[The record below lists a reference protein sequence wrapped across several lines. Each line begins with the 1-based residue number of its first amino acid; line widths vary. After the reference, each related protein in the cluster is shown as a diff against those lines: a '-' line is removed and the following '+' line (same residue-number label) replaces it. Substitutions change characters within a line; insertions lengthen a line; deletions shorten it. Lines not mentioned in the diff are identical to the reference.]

1 MCLSH
6 GQTNVNNFS
15 QLESYLGGLGIQL
28 LCKFEDMSSNPRY
41 PHKIQ
46 IEWYTSITVE
56 LGMWRQT
63 DR

>member
-1 MCLSH
+1 M
-6 GQTNVNNFS
+6 G
-15 QLESYLGGLGIQL
+15 ELGIQL